1 MKNSESGED
10 KSDSVTE
17 NGSVVVN
24 HESSE
29 DQTEEE
35 SSNVITTTA
44 EISPPLSQTIGMW
57 KNNNNSKNL
66 STIVTNNS

>member
-44 EISPPLSQTIGMW
+44 EISPPLSQTIG
-57 KNNNNSKNL
+57 K
-66 STIVTNNS
+66 